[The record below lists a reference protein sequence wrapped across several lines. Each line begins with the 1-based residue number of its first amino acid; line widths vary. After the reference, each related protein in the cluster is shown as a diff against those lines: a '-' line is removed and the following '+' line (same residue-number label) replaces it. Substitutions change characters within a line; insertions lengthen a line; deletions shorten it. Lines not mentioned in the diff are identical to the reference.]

1 MKNLAHTNESQT
13 TRPTRLLGSS
23 LAVAAVVAAGLL
35 AGPAGATPS
44 GAQNAAHAHG
54 KDRFKHPKLRHGV
67 LTIEGTDAGETIAL
81 RLKSGDPDVLQVDV
95 GNDGSA
101 DFRVKLKHVTR
112 IVVDAESGDDHVLVD
127 EINGAF
133 TDRIP
138 TTIDG
143 DDGDDDL
150 DGGSGAERFLGGN
163 EKDSIDGN
171 RGNDIALMGAGDDT
185 FVWDPGDGS
194 DVVEGEYGADTMLF
208 NGANAAERF
217 DMSANGNRLRFFRDL
232 GNITMDTDDVETVD
246 VEALGGADVVTVGDL
261 TGTDVTSA
269 NVDLEGTPGGGAG
282 DGQPDR
288 VVVTGTNGNDTIA
301 VAGNAA
307 GVAVSGLP
315 ALVSVRNQEPT
326 DELAVNGSGGNDGIS
341 ATGLAAGTIVLS
353 LDGGGGDDTL
363 AGGPGI
369 ETLLGGD
376 ENDTLD
382 GNGGNDVGLMG
393 AGDDTFVW
401 DPGDGSDVVEGQ
413 AGNDRMLF
421 NGSNGAE
428 QFDLSANGERLR
440 FFRNLGNI
448 TMDTNDVE
456 TVDLRAL
463 GGADLV
469 TVNDLSGT
477 DVATF
482 GSDLAGTPGGSAGDG
497 QPDDV
502 IVKGT
507 NGDDVALVTG
517 SNGAASVLGLAATV
531 HVTNAE
537 PANDSL
543 ALDLLAGDDVGE
555 ASGLGSTSVE
565 LTMDAGAG
573 NDVLVGSAGADVMFG
588 REGDDVLVGGPG
600 LDILDGGEG
609 DNVVIQD

>member
-1 MKNLAHTNESQT
+1 MKTLHPNESRT
-13 TRPTRLLGSS
+13 IRPARLVVSA
-23 LAVAAVVAAGLL
+23 LAVLAAGLL
-35 AGPAGATPS
+35 AGPASASPS
-44 GAQNAAHAHG
+44 NAEKASHPYG
-54 KDRFKHPKLRHGV
+54 KQKFKHPKLRHGV
-67 LTIEGTDAGETIAL
+67 LTIEGTNGSDTIAL
-81 RLKSGDPDVLQVDV
+81 RLKAGDPEVLQIDV

-101 DFRVKLKHVTR
+101 DFKRKLKHVER
-112 IVVDAESGDDHVLVD
+112 IVVDAEAGADHVLVD
-127 EINGAF
+127 EVNGTF

-143 DDGDDDL
+143 DEGNDDL
-150 DGGSGAERFLGGN
+150 DGGSGAERFLGG
-163 EKDSIDGN
+163 KDNDSVDGN
-171 RGNDIALMGAGDDT
+171 RGNDVANMGDGADT

-194 DVVEGEYGADTMLF
+194 DVVEGEDGADTMLF

-217 DMSANGNRLRFFRDL
+217 EMSANGNRLRFFRDL
-232 GNITMDTDDVETVD
+232 GNITMDTNDVETVD
-246 VEALGGADVVTVGDL
+246 LEALGGADSVTIDDL
-261 TGTDVTSA
+261 TGTDVTRA
-269 NVDLEGTPGGGAG
+269 NVDLEGASGGGTG
-282 DGQPDR
+282 DGQADR
-288 VVVTGTNGNDTIA
+288 VVVNGTNGDDTIT
-301 VAGNAA
+301 VAGDAA
-307 GVAVSGLP
+307 GVAVTGLP
-315 ALVSVRNQEPT
+315 ALVSIRNHEPT
-326 DELAVNGSGGNDGIS
+326 DELAVNGRGGNDGIS
-341 ATGLAAGTIVLS
+341 ATGLASGTIQLS
-353 LDGGGGDDTL
+353 LNGDGGNDTI
-363 AGGPGI
+363 AGHPGI

-413 AGNDRMLF
+413 AGSDRMLF

-428 QFDLSANGERLR
+428 QFDLSGNGERLR

-456 TVDLRAL
+456 TVELRAL
-463 GGADLV
+463 GGADIV
-469 TVNDLSGT
+469 TVNDLNGT
-477 DVATF
+477 DVTTVK
-482 GSDLAGTPGGSAGDG
+482 SDLAGTPGGNTGDG

-517 SNGAASVLGLAATV
+517 SNGAASVLGLAAAV

-543 ALDLLAGDDVGE
+543 TLDLLGGADVGE
-555 ASGLGSTSVE
+555 ASGLAATSLE

-573 NDVLVGSAGADVMFG
+573 DDVLIGSAGNDVMFG
-588 REGDDVLVGGPG
+588 RDGDDVLVGGPG
-600 LDILDGGEG
+600 LDILDGGNG
-609 DNVVIQD
+609 NNVVIHD